1 MKANS
6 IFFFSFLFF
15 SFFSFSQKK
24 LPRETANK
32 PLLTSS
38 LFNGLKFRSIGPAL
52 TSGRIVDLA
61 VNPFNTSEY
70 YVASAS
76 GGVWKTTNSGVTY
89 SPVFDDQ
96 PSFSIGCVSIDPSNP
111 NVVWVG
117 SGENNNQRVVGYGD
131 GVYKSEDGGK
141 SWKNMGLKQSEHI
154 GKIAIDP
161 TNTDIVYVAAYGPLW
176 SSGGERGIYKT
187 TDGGKSWKA
196 VLTVSENTGF

>member
-6 IFFFSFLFF
+6 ILFFTFLFF

-24 LPRETANK
+24 LSSETVNK

-161 TNTDIVYVAAYGPLW
+161 SNTDIVYVAAYGP
-176 SSGGERGIYKT
+176 
-187 TDGGKSWKA
+187 
-196 VLTVSENTGF
+196 